1 MAVRYVLLVD
11 DEQNILSALK
21 RELNDWAYEN
31 QLEIVTAGLAKTGLE
46 ILAEKGADTVI
57 VISDLKMPQM
67 KGSDFL
73 QIVRDTYPDIVT
85 ILLTGFSE
93 TEEVIKAVRAGIFNY
108 ILKPWDSDYLLS
120 EIRKAFMH
128 GELKRQND
136 QYLKTIQE
144 ELKWAGEMQ
153 KALLKPSLPK
163 SEGVEFRV
171 SYRPVPALFCGGDY
185 YDVISLSA
193 DKYLLLIGDVGG
205 SGVRAAFIT
214 GILKSIIF
222 SEYIRTSM
230 SKDFSPGEFLSWLN
244 NRMNFELRQTSG
256 ISITFFAGVLD
267 VRARGL
273 KYANAGQT
281 HPFVLRGSAA
291 TELLVSGKGFGFSNS
306 TMFPEQYVSLQPF
319 DILTLYTD
327 GLIAFD
333 DGNKQQ
339 AIKPAELFGQ
349 VPYSPDYH
357 RRLMQKSA
365 ELAGVPDMTDHLT
378 ILTAKLL

>member
-1 MAVRYVLLVD
+1 MTIRYVLLVD

-21 RELNDWAYEN
+21 RELSDWAYASG
-31 QLEIVTAGLAKTGLE
+31 LEILTAGLAKTGLE
-46 ILAEKGADTVI
+46 ILAQKGADTVI
-57 VISDLKMPQM
+57 VVSDLKMPQM

-108 ILKPWDSDYLLS
+108 ILKPWDSEYLLS
-120 EIRKAFMH
+120 EIKKAFLH

-136 QYLKTIQE
+136 RYMQTIQE

-153 KALLKPSLPK
+153 KSLLKPSLPK

-185 YDVISLSA
+185 YDVIPLSA

-244 NRMNFELRQTSG
+244 NRMNFELRQTAG

-267 VRARGL
+267 VRSRGL
-273 KYANAGQT
+273 TYSNAGQT
-281 HPFVLRGSAA
+281 HPFLLRGGTAN
-291 TELLVSGKGFGFSNS
+291 ELPVSGKGFGFSNS
-306 TMFPEQYVSLQPF
+306 TMFAEQYTALQPS

-327 GLIAFD
+327 GLISFA
-333 DGNKQQ
+333 DGEKQ
-339 AIKPAELFGQ
+339 ASVKGAELFSL

-365 ELAGVPDMTDHLT
+365 ELAGVSDFTDHLT

>member
-1 MAVRYVLLVD
+1 MTQRYVLLVD

-21 RELNDWAYEN
+21 REISDWAYEHK
-31 QLEIVTAGLAKTGLE
+31 LEVITAGLAKTGLE
-46 ILAEKGADTVI
+46 ILAEKGRDTVI
-57 VISDLKMPQM
+57 VVSDLKMPQM

-108 ILKPWDSDYLLS
+108 ILKPWDSEYLLS
-120 EIRKAFMH
+120 EINKAFVH

-136 QYLKTIQE
+136 QYLKTVQD

-185 YDVISLSA
+185 YDVISLSS

-222 SEYIRTSM
+222 SEYIRSSM
-230 SKDFSPGEFLSWLN
+230 SKDLSPGEFLSWLN
-244 NRMNFELRQTSG
+244 NRMNFELRQTAG
-256 ISITFFAGVLD
+256 ISITFFAAVLD
-267 VRARGL
+267 VKARGL

-281 HPFVLRGSAA
+281 HPFLLRGGTAV
-291 TELLVSGKGFGFSNS
+291 ELPVSGKGFGFSNS
-306 TMFPEQYVSLQPF
+306 TMFTEQYVALQSM
-319 DILTLYTD
+319 DILTMYTD
-327 GLIAFD
+327 GLVSFD
-333 DGNKQQ
+333 DGVKQ
-339 AIKPAELFGQ
+339 AAVKPAELFSQ
-349 VPYSPDYH
+349 VQYSPDYH

-365 ELAGVPDMTDHLT
+365 EMGLFTDFTDHLT